1 LDSDYYLSG
10 LFDQVTIQALTAGP
24 VIALS
29 LAILL
34 LLVSGFVS
42 ASEVA
47 FFSLTPGDINDI
59 REENAPSDPL
69 IQRLLDRSEYLLAA
83 ILIANNFVNVAVVM
97 LCTYGINAIVN
108 FSSAPMLGFILETI
122 VLTFL
127 LLLFGEIMPKIYAQ
141 KNSLRFVRSSAPVLN
156 VVERVC
162 RPLSNILVTS
172 TSVINKALVKKKYD
186 LSVDELSKALELTS
200 TEMPEEKEM
209 LSEIIKFYNKTA
221 DEIMTPRLDMEDIDI
236 KTSFR
241 TVVDFII
248 RSGYS
253 RIPVYADSEDNI
265 KGILYIKDL
274 LPYVEK
280 PDTFRWQSL
289 IRPAYFVPETKKID
303 DLLEEFRTSK
313 IHMAIVVDEFGGTS
327 GIVTMEDILEEIV
340 GEISDEY
347 DEDEKQFIRLADGSL
362 IFEAK
367 ILLTDFFRVIDADPT
382 EFGKLT
388 EEVETLAGLLLEIKG
403 DFPRRR
409 EIIEYDDYRFL
420 EKLSREVG
428 SHFHALD
435 RTTLYTANRDIS
447 YYTVHESFVATIPLV
462 FCEAEKMDPNTQFL
476 KVMMIDEP
484 AILDQ
489 AIARIPQEVKEKYT
503 VLKSAPYFLEILDK
517 RVNKGTG
524 VKSLADVLGIKPEE
538 IMAIGDQEN
547 DIAMIEYAG
556 VGVAM
561 DNAIPS
567 VKEVANFVTKSNL
580 EDGVAFAIEKY
591 VLN

>member
-1 LDSDYYLSG
+1 MDSDYYLSG

-97 LCTYGINAIVN
+97 LCTYGINAIVD

-327 GIVTMEDILEEIV
+327 GIVTMSDVVEQIIGRME
-340 GEISDEY
+340 DEY
-347 DEDEKQFIRLADGSL
+347 LHDDQDEILKVRENQYVVDGSL
-362 IFEAK
+362 PVDQFVEFLGFEPVPVY
-367 ILLTDFFRVIDADPT
+367 DY
-382 EFGKLT
+382 
-388 EEVETLAGLLLEIKG
+388 ETAGGLM
-403 DFPRRR
+403 
-409 EIIEYDDYRFL
+409 
-420 EKLSREVG
+420 
-428 SHFHALD
+428 LD
-435 RTTLYTANRDIS
+435 L
-447 YYTVHESFVATIPLV
+447 
-462 FCEAEKMDPNTQFL
+462 
-476 KVMMIDEP
+476 
-484 AILDQ
+484 
-489 AIARIPQEVKEKYT
+489 
-503 VLKSAPYFLEILDK
+503 LDK
-517 RVNKGTG
+517 
-524 VKSLADVLGIKPEE
+524 IPEE
-538 IMAIGDQEN
+538 GDQYELVHADKKFTLVINIMDGYRIDKISVLIEHIEVPEEN
-547 DIAMIEYAG
+547 DEG
-556 VGVAM
+556 
-561 DNAIPS
+561 
-567 VKEVANFVTKSNL
+567 K
-580 EDGVAFAIEKY
+580 
-591 VLN
+591 

>member
-1 LDSDYYLSG
+1 MDSDYYLSG
-10 LFDQVTIQALTAGP
+10 LFDQVTIQAITAGP

-29 LAILL
+29 LACLL
-34 LLVSGFVS
+34 LLASGFVS

-59 REENAPSDPL
+59 REEDSPSDPVV
-69 IQRLLDRSEYLLAA
+69 RNLLDRSEYLLAA
-83 ILIANNFVNVAVVM
+83 ILIANNFVNVAIVM
-97 LCTYGINAIVN
+97 LCTYGINSLID
-108 FSSAPMLGFILETI
+108 FSAVPVLGFILETI

-141 KNSLRFVRSSAPVLN
+141 KNSLRFVRRSASMLSMI
-156 VVERVC
+156 ERIC
-162 RPLSNILVTS
+162 RPLSKVLVNS

-200 TEMPEEKEM
+200 NEIPEEKEM
-209 LSEIIKFYNKTA
+209 LAEIIKFYNKTA

-241 TVVDFII
+241 QVIDLII
-248 RSGYS
+248 KSGYS
-253 RIPVYADSEDNI
+253 RIPVYSDSEDNI

-274 LPYVEK
+274 LPYIEK

-303 DLLEEFRTSK
+303 DLLEEFRTNK

-347 DEDEKQFIRLADGSL
+347 DEDEKQFVRLADGSL

-367 ILLTDFFRVIDADPT
+367 ILLTDFFRVIGVDPA

-388 EEVETLAGLLLEIKG
+388 EDVETLAGLLLEIKG

-409 EIIEYDDYRFL
+409 EVIDYGKYRFQIL
-420 EKLSREVG
+420 EM
-428 SHFHALD
+428 D
-435 RTTLYTANRDIS
+435 NRRI
-447 YYTVHESFVATIPLV
+447 
-462 FCEAEKMDPNTQFL
+462 L
-476 KVMMIDEP
+476 KVKFNH
-484 AILDQ
+484 
-489 AIARIPQEVKEKYT
+489 IPETEKKEEV
-503 VLKSAPYFLEILDK
+503 
-517 RVNKGTG
+517 
-524 VKSLADVLGIKPEE
+524 
-538 IMAIGDQEN
+538 
-547 DIAMIEYAG
+547 
-556 VGVAM
+556 
-561 DNAIPS
+561 
-567 VKEVANFVTKSNL
+567 
-580 EDGVAFAIEKY
+580 
-591 VLN
+591 